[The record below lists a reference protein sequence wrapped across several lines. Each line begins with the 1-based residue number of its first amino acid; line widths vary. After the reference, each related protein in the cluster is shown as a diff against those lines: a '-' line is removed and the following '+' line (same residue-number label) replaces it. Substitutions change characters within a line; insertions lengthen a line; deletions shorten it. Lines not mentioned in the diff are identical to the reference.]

1 MEIFILMTL
10 SVLMLIWGM
19 YNFLG
24 YRKEKREIRRQ
35 FEGMFEKKDNRKSVI
50 SKFGDRF
57 DETPFAEEFKQKLS
71 YANIAILPSEFFAI
85 MLFVWF
91 AIVLLMNGF
100 FDIPFSLGIFI
111 SAIACV
117 ASYFLLFLVRRN
129 KYFDRLNGQLSEVCR
144 LLSNSTRAGLTI
156 NQGIE
161 LVAAEIASPAKE
173 EFKELA
179 HNLRLGVEFERALKG
194 LEKKVPTREFKLFI
208 SALMIQKRSGGN
220 LTKVLSEMARTLEER
235 KILQQTIKTATAE
248 QRFVSYILPAMPIF
262 LLFMLNSM
270 MDGFLDLIFTLPGAI
285 LTGIFLVG
293 MVISLL
299 LVRAVTNIKV

>member
-35 FEGMFEKKDNRKSVI
+35 FEGMFQKKDNRKSAI

-57 DETPFAEEFKQKLS
+57 DETPFAREFKQKLT
-71 YANIAILPSEFFAI
+71 YANIPILPSEFFAI
-85 MLFVWF
+85 MLFFWF
-91 AIVLLMNGF
+91 ALILLMNGF
-100 FDIPFSLGIFI
+100 FNVPFSFGIFI
-111 SAIACV
+111 SAIACA

-194 LEKKVPTREFKLFI
+194 LEKKVPTREFKLFV

-262 LLFMLNSM
+262 LLFMLNSI